1 MHPRPDLQF
10 FQLKYCERC
19 GGLWLRPDGA
29 VSPYCPACER
39 FMADLPSR
47 TRLARRK
54 AISSVTAA
62 SSGTECTA

>member
-1 MHPRPDLQF
+1 MHSPHLVF

-39 FMADLPSR
+39 FMAGLPSR
-47 TRLARRK
+47 ARLAGRK
-54 AISSVTAA
+54 TISSVAAA
-62 SSGTECTA
+62 SSAAECTA